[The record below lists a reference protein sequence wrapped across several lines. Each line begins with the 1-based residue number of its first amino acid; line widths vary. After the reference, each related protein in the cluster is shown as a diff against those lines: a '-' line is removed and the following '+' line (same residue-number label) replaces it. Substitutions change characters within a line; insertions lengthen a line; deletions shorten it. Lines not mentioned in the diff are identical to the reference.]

1 MNRRQV
7 LTAIGGFGL
16 TGASA
21 LALGG
26 DIPRLDADESGL
38 PIRVETMAAPGSTAG
53 EARVPVAGT
62 PTVIDLFATWCAP
75 CKAQMDALSTLHR
88 EYADRVAFVSVTNER
103 IGGTLSRDD
112 VRTWWQRHDGDW
124 TLGLDPASDLMA
136 ALGASGLPFLA
147 VANEA
152 GEIRWTHAGV
162 ASTDTLRDE
171 IERALA
177 EA

>member
-1 MNRRQV
+1 MNRRRL
-7 LTAIGGFGL
+7 LTAIGGLGL

-26 DIPRLDADESGL
+26 DLPGAGTDDAGL
-38 PIRVETMAAPGSTAG
+38 PIRVETMAARGSSAG
-53 EARVPVAGT
+53 ETRVPVADT

-75 CKAQMDALSTLHR
+75 CKAQMDGLSTLHS
-88 EYADRVAFVSVTNER
+88 EYDDRVAFVSVTNER
-103 IGGTLSRDD
+103 VGGTLSRDD
-112 VRTWWQRHDGDW
+112 IRAWWGRHDGDW

-171 IERALA
+171 IDAALA